1 MRYETLYFQPR
12 KKKHAISVT
21 PPLLITITLECFT
34 VKIISQVISQLR
46 LVGSHN
52 TNLGAVAH
60 SALELDVFQ
69 FGRRYFFSDSYVFGY
84 IF

>member
-12 KKKHAISVT
+12 KKNNGISVT
-21 PPLLITITLECFT
+21 SPLLSTITQECFR
-34 VKIISQVISQLR
+34 VKIISRVKTQLR

-60 SALELDVFQ
+60 GALELDLL
-69 FGRRYFFSDSYVFGY
+69 
-84 IF
+84 